1 MVSTPTDHCS
11 VHTNKIASGY
21 PAAGAE
27 GYPSSAVAFV
37 NISTVVL
44 EGSQE
49 TTARGGERVT
59 PTSTTPGT
67 AASAFFTA
75 ATQWPHVI
83 PVIASAT
90 WSFSIACHPRRFAG
104 DVLEKEHYIVDGS
117 G

>member
-1 MVSTPTDHCS
+1 VSTPTDHRS
-11 VHTNKIASGY
+11 VHSNKIASGY
-21 PAAGAE
+21 PAVGKE
-27 GYPSSAVAFV
+27 GYPSSPVAFV

-49 TTARGGERVT
+49 TTARGGDRVT
-59 PTSTTPGT
+59 STPSTPGT

-90 WSFSIACHPRRFAG
+90 RPFSISTHLPCSSTM
-104 DVLEKEHYIVDGS
+104 S
-117 G
+117 GNSNII

>member
-11 VHTNKIASGY
+11 VHSNTFASGY
-21 PAAGAE
+21 PAAAAD

-49 TTARGGERVT
+49 TTARGGDRVT
-59 PTSTTPGT
+59 STDSTPGT

-83 PVIASAT
+83 PVIVSVT
-90 WSFSIACHPRRFAG
+90 CPLSIACRLPRSP
-104 DVLEKEHYIVDGS
+104 VMSWNPHII
-117 G
+117 